1 MADYGGFTNTTY
13 PTTFG
18 IFNTGGSFNGGA
30 WNDAKTNQLVNASV
44 TGGNPDAVKSEASY
58 LTAQQPSLFQPNPDF
73 IIVWKNS
80 VSGDPAAI
88 KALTQYQLNTEQMYL
103 TG

>member
-1 MADYGGFTNTTY
+1 MKN
-13 PTTFG
+13 
-18 IFNTGGSFNGGA
+18 
-30 WNDAKTNQLVNASV
+30 
-44 TGGNPDAVKSEASY
+44 EASY

-73 IIVWKNS
+73 ISVWKNS

-88 KALTQYQLNTEQMYL
+88 KALTQYQLNTELMYL